1 MAFNQTEHDALTLTS
16 SRVYWKP
23 MRYPDLYNFGEI
35 HRKMNWT
42 IEEVKKLSQDVKDW
56 KVLGESN
63 PEEQAIYKFLL
74 LYFTQ
79 ADVDV
84 AGSYFENLSRWY
96 TQPEQRFWL
105 AQVIHREATH
115 VQCYDMLPDQFGI
128 DKTEYSEMLDID
140 AVYEQREFMIAK
152 VEKDSFE
159 DRVLTLCKHICGEG
173 IGIYGIFL
181 MLINAQRFGKMTCL
195 GQEVVAWSAR
205 DENQHVDGLSWLLNQ
220 ELTEN
225 SAGLT
230 AELSQ
235 TIQEMFKNSVERGV
249 ALAKRAYAEGSLRD
263 LSIEQIEVFLKQ
275 LANARISRINIGID
289 AVFPDVPKEI
299 LPQVGLLFAK
309 SSLVN
314 FFEASN
320 TNYSVGSL
328 TGDWVYPNEDYQT
341 DFDLEQEI
349 LNG

>member
-1 MAFNQTEHDALTLTS
+1 MSFNQTTHDALRLID
-16 SRVYWKP
+16 SRDYFKP
-23 MRYPDLYNFGEI
+23 FRYPELYEMAET

-42 IEEVKKLSQDVKDW
+42 IEEVRKLSHDIKDW
-56 KVLGESN
+56 KELD
-63 PEEQAIYKFLL
+63 PEEKAVYQFLL

-84 AGSYFENLSRWY
+84 AGSYFENLSKWY

-105 AQVIHREATH
+105 SQVIHREATH

-128 DKTEYSEMLDID
+128 PKTEYCEMLDID
-140 AVYEQREFMIAK
+140 AVYDQREFMIANTQGN
-152 VEKDSFE
+152 SAE
-159 DRVLTLCKHICGEG
+159 DRVLTLTKHICGEG

-181 MLINAQRFGKMTCL
+181 MLINAQRYGKMTCL

-205 DENQHVDGLSWLLNQ
+205 DENQHVDGLTWLLNK
-220 ELTEN
+220 ELEEN
-225 SAGLT
+225 PGLVHSGI
-230 AELSQ
+230 AQ
-235 TIQEMFKNSVERGV
+235 PIMEMFKNSVERGV
-249 ALAKRAYAEGSLRD
+249 ALAKCAYAKGSLRD
-263 LSIEQIEVFLKQ
+263 LSIDQIEVFLKQ
-275 LANARISRINIGID
+275 LANARISRLNLGID
-289 AVFPDVPKEI
+289 AVFPDVSNEI

-328 TGDWVYPNEDYQT
+328 TGDWEYPEDTFQT
-341 DFDLEQEI
+341 DYEIEQEI

>member
-1 MAFNQTEHDALTLTS
+1 MAFNQTQHDALTLTDT
-16 SRVYWKP
+16 REYFKP
-23 MRYPDLYNFGEI
+23 FRYPELYDIAET

-42 IEEVKKLSQDVKDW
+42 IEEVRKLSHDIKDW
-56 KVLGESN
+56 KELDADEKAVY
-63 PEEQAIYKFLL
+63 QFLL

-96 TQPEQRFWL
+96 TQPELRFWL
-105 AQVIHREATH
+105 SQVIHREATH

-128 DKTEYSEMLDID
+128 PKTEYCEMLDVD
-140 AVYEQREFMIAK
+140 AVYDQREFMIATA
-152 VEKDSFE
+152 EADSFE
-159 DRVLTLCKHICGEG
+159 DRVLTLTKHICGEG

-181 MLINAQRFGKMTCL
+181 MLINGQRHGVMTCL

-205 DENQHVDGLSWLLNQ
+205 DENQHVDGLSWLLNK
-220 ELTEN
+220 
-225 SAGLT
+225 
-230 AELSQ
+230 ELSENQNQFTEELKQKIILMFQ
-235 TIQEMFKNSVERGV
+235 TSVERGV
-249 ALAKRAYAEGSLRD
+249 ALANCAYTKGSLRD
-263 LSIEQIEVFLKQ
+263 LSIEQIETFLKQ
-275 LANARISRINIGID
+275 LANARVKTLNIGVDEI
-289 AVFPDVPKEI
+289 FPDVTDEI

-320 TNYSVGSL
+320 TNYSVGSM
-328 TGDWVYPNEDYQT
+328 TGEWVYPEGDYKT
-341 DFDLEQEI
+341 DYEIEQEI

>member
-1 MAFNQTEHDALTLTS
+1 MAFNQQTHDALRLID
-16 SRVYWKP
+16 SRDYLKP
-23 MRYPDLYNFGEI
+23 FRYPELYELAET

-42 IEEVKKLSQDVKDW
+42 IEEVRKLSHDVKDW
-56 KVLGESN
+56 KEMDA
-63 PEEQAIYKFLL
+63 EEKAVYQFLL

-84 AGSYFENLSRWY
+84 AGSYFENLAQWY
-96 TQPEQRFWL
+96 TQPEQRYWL
-105 AQVIHREATH
+105 AHVINREATH

-128 DKTEYSEMLDID
+128 PKTEYSAMLDVD
-140 AVYEQREFMIAK
+140 AVYDQREFMTAK
-152 VEKDSFE
+152 TVNGGLASH
-159 DRVLTLCKHICGEG
+159 RILTLTKHICGEG

-205 DENQHVDGLSWLLNQ
+205 DENQHVDGLSWLLNK
-220 ELTEN
+220 ELEEN
-225 SAGLT
+225 PAVVHQVKE
-230 AELSQ
+230 A
-235 TIQEMFKNSVERGV
+235 IVEMFKLSVDRGV
-249 ALAKRAYAEGSLRD
+249 ALAKCAYTQGSLQD
-263 LSIEQIEVFLKQ
+263 LSIDQIENFLKQ
-275 LANARISRINIGID
+275 LANARISKLNLGID
-289 AVFPDVPKEI
+289 SVFPDVTDEI

-328 TGDWVYPNEDYQT
+328 TGDWVYPEEDFQT
-341 DFDLEQEI
+341 DHEIEQEI

>member
-1 MAFNQTEHDALTLTS
+1 MSFNQQSHDALTLTDG
-16 SRVYWKP
+16 RDYYKP
-23 MRYPDLYNFGEI
+23 FRYPELYDLAET

-42 IEEVKKLSQDVKDW
+42 IEEVRKLSHDIKDW
-56 KVLGESN
+56 KELD
-63 PEEQAIYKFLL
+63 PEERAVYQFLL

-84 AGSYFENLSRWY
+84 AGSYFENLAQWY

-105 AQVIHREATH
+105 AHVINREATH
-115 VQCYDMLPDQFGI
+115 VQCCDMLPDQFGI
-128 DKTEYSEMLDID
+128 PKTEYCEMLDVD
-140 AVYEQREFMIAK
+140 AVFDQREFMIATSK
-152 VEKDSFE
+152 GATAE
-159 DRVLTLCKHICGEG
+159 DRILTLVKHICGEG

-205 DENQHVDGLSWLLNQ
+205 DENQHVDGLSWLVNT
-220 ELTEN
+220 ELSEN
-225 SAGLT
+225 SSVLT
-230 AELSQ
+230 TSLKEKII
-235 TIQEMFKNSVERGV
+235 TMMTNSVERGV
-249 ALAKRAYAEGSLRD
+249 ALAKCAYSKGSLRD

-275 LANARISRINIGID
+275 LANARIKALNLGID
-289 AVFPDVPKEI
+289 WVYPDVTDDI

-328 TGDWVYPNEDYQT
+328 TGEWEYPNDDYKT
-341 DFDLEQEI
+341 DHEIEQDI
-349 LNG
+349 LHG

>member
-1 MAFNQTEHDALTLTS
+1 MAFNQQAHDALTLTS
-16 SRVYWKP
+16 PRDYWKP
-23 MRYPDLYNFGEI
+23 MRYPELFNLAET

-42 IEEVKKLSQDVKDW
+42 IEEVKKIGQDVKDW
-56 KVLGESN
+56 KTLDPDEKAVY
-63 PEEQAIYKFLL
+63 QFLL

-84 AGSYFENLSRWY
+84 AGSYFENLSKWY

-128 DKTEYSEMLDID
+128 PKTEYCDMLDID
-140 AVYEQREFMIAK
+140 AVYDQREFMIGQA
-152 VEKDSFE
+152 ETDSFE
-159 DRVLTLCKHICGEG
+159 DRVLTLTKHICGEG

-205 DENQHVDGLSWLLNQ
+205 DENQHVDGLTWLLNNEISENPNQ
-220 ELTEN
+220 MSPEIVNKILT
-225 SAGLT
+225 
-230 AELSQ
+230 
-235 TIQEMFKNSVERGV
+235 MFANSVERGV
-249 ALAKRAYAEGSLRD
+249 ALAKRAYQQGSLRD

-275 LANARISRINIGID
+275 LANARIAQLNIGID
-289 AVFPDVPKEI
+289 AVFPDVSKEI
-299 LPQVGLLFAK
+299 LPQVGVLFAK
-309 SSLVN
+309 STLVN

-328 TGDWVYPNEDYQT
+328 TGDWVYPDENYQT
-341 DFDLEQEI
+341 DHELEQEI

>member
-1 MAFNQTEHDALTLTS
+1 MFNQQQHDNLTLTS
-16 SRVYWKP
+16 KREYFKP
-23 MRYPDLYNFGEI
+23 FRYPELYEI
-35 HRKMNWT
+35 AETHRKMNWT
-42 IEEVKKLSQDVKDW
+42 IEEVRKLSHDVKDW
-56 KVLGESN
+56 KEMDA
-63 PEEQAIYKFLL
+63 EEKAVYQFLL

-84 AGSYFENLSRWY
+84 AGSYFENLAQWY
-96 TQPEQRFWL
+96 TQPEQRYWL
-105 AQVIHREATH
+105 AHVINREATH

-128 DKTEYSEMLDID
+128 PKTEYSAMLDVD
-140 AVYEQREFMIAK
+140 AVYDQREFMTA
-152 VEKDSFE
+152 VAEGGSAE
-159 DRVLTLCKHICGEG
+159 ERVLTLTKHICGEG

-205 DENQHVDGLSWLLNQ
+205 DENQHVDGLSWLLNK
-220 ELTEN
+220 ELEEN
-225 SAGLT
+225 PAVVHQVKE
-230 AELSQ
+230 A
-235 TIQEMFKNSVERGV
+235 IVEMFKLSVDRGV
-249 ALAKRAYAEGSLRD
+249 ALAKCAYTQGSLQD
-263 LSIEQIEVFLKQ
+263 LSIDQIENFLKQ
-275 LANARISRINIGID
+275 LANARISKLNLGID
-289 AVFPDVPKEI
+289 SVFPDVTDEI

-328 TGDWVYPNEDYQT
+328 TGDWVYPEEDFQT
-341 DFDLEQEI
+341 DHEIEQEI

>member
-1 MAFNQTEHDALTLTS
+1 MAFNQSEHDALTLTDG
-16 SRVYWKP
+16 REYFKP
-23 MRYPDLYNFGEI
+23 FRYPELYELAET

-42 IEEVKKLSQDVKDW
+42 IEEVRKLSHDIKDW
-56 KVLGESN
+56 KELD
-63 PEEQAIYKFLL
+63 PEEKAVYQFLL

-84 AGSYFENLSRWY
+84 AGSYFENLSKWY

-105 AQVIHREATH
+105 AKVIDREATH

-128 DKTEYSEMLDID
+128 PKTEYCAMLDVD
-140 AVYEQREFMIAK
+140 AVFDQREFMIAQA
-152 VEKDSFE
+152 EADSFE
-159 DRVLTLCKHICGEG
+159 DRILTLSKHICGEG

-205 DENQHVDGLSWLLNQ
+205 DENQHVDGLTWLLNQ
-220 ELTEN
+220 EISENPQDLT
-225 SAGLT
+225 L
-230 AELSQ
+230 ELISK
-235 TIQEMFKNSVERGV
+235 IVEMFKNSVDRGV
-249 ALAKRAYAEGSLRD
+249 ALAKCAYAKGTLRD

-275 LANARISRINIGID
+275 LANARISRLNLGID
-289 AVFPDVPKEI
+289 AVFPDVTDEI

-328 TGDWVYPNEDYQT
+328 TGEWEYPTDDFKTDYEI
-341 DFDLEQEI
+341 EQEI